1 MRGVTMNDAR
11 VVETLG
17 GCRVDGVPV
26 RHGRALEL
34 VAVLALAKGSAPRD
48 WLLSTL
54 FEGDPAPSSLPTL
67 ALRARKLGIDVRY
80 DRDRCCYLLAGEV
93 RCDVVEVLE
102 LVEEG
107 RLAEAVARYRGPFL
121 PKSYSPFAVQM
132 RASLEERLVRAALL
146 SDDVALMASVDR
158 VVKHPELS
166 QELVRRGGDA
176 VVVSLS
182 RSWLA
187 GLEAAI

>member
-1 MRGVTMNDAR
+1 MNDAR
-11 VVETLG
+11 SGDAADAGWTG
-17 GCRVDGVPV
+17 PV
-26 RHGRALEL
+26 RHGRALG

-158 VVKHPELS
+158 STRAQP
-166 QELVRRGGDA
+166 ELVRRGGDA